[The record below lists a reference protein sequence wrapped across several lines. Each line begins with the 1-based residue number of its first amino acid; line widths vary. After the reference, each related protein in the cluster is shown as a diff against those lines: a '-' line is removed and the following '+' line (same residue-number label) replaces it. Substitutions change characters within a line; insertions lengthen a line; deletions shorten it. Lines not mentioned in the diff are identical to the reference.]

1 MSTLFT
7 KADPLA
13 EELAGI
19 KARINA
25 EAADNYQNKEW
36 RMEVA
41 QEITEGIYQGYNT
54 NNFIDLMTET
64 LQLPLD
70 GRFVIEEVR
79 GLEAFW
85 HGRGGYIEES
95 DLWKDSF
102 EIGADTI
109 GFHLVQSEDRL
120 RTGFAE
126 TAETLVRLGR
136 QRLTAELNK
145 RVLSTYQA
153 AVQSGDDSF
162 VGVSGLSLANLNSAL
177 SGVRDASESD
187 EVVIVGRHTM
197 TDKIVD
203 ALTGNNTY
211 ALFTPE
217 TNEQLLRTGV
227 QGSYRRA
234 RIITLPNVVD
244 AYSTSQFPANE
255 LWIIGR
261 DAGKAAYFGESQF
274 KEFIED
280 DNWNWHYIYRQDF
293 ASTLIY
299 KNRVR
304 RIVDSTVA
312 V

>member
-1 MSTLFT
+1 MSTLFS
-7 KADPLA
+7 KPDPIA
-13 EELAGI
+13 EELASM

-25 EAADNYQNKEW
+25 EAAENYKDKAW
-36 RMEVA
+36 REEVA
-41 QEITEGIYQGYNT
+41 QEITAGIYQGFQT
-54 NNFIDLMTET
+54 NNIIDLFTEVIN
-64 LQLPLD
+64 LPLD

-95 DLWKDSF
+95 DLWKDVQ
-102 EIGADTI
+102 EITADTI

-120 RTGFAE
+120 RTSFAE

-136 QRLTAELNK
+136 QRVVAELNK
-145 RVLSTYQA
+145 RVLTTYQA
-153 AVQSGDDSF
+153 AVQSGDDSY

-187 EVVIVGRHTM
+187 TVTIVGRHTM

-234 RIITLPNVVD
+234 NILTLPNVVD
-244 AYSTSQFPANE
+244 ANGVSQFPANE
-255 LWIIGR
+255 LWIIGQ

-280 DNWNWHYIYRQDF
+280 DNWNWHYIMRQDF

-299 KNRVR
+299 KDRVR
-304 RIVDSTVA
+304 RIVDSTVTP
-312 V
+312 